1 MINQPKPANE
11 SAAVDTQTSG
21 AASAVKLSPYKR
33 TGKLLAAVVGVQLA
47 LLACVAVPA
56 AYTLHTGQVVTLKT
70 APVDPYDMFR
80 GDYVRLGY
88 DISNVNIDKQAP
100 EGSTVY
106 AALQPSGEFWTVRT
120 ASTTKPALLAGE
132 VCIKGRL
139 ENQWGNRIHYGI
151 EQVYVPE
158 KTGYK
163 AERADH
169 LKVDVAVDEAGNA
182 VIKRVTNGKE
192 IIYDAAATILGAN

>member
-1 MINQPKPANE
+1 MTDQKNTVAE
-11 SAAVDTQTSG
+11 STTLDTQKSG

-56 AYTLHTGQVVTLKT
+56 AYTLHTGQVVTLKS

-139 ENQWGNRIHYGI
+139 ENHWGNRIHYGI
-151 EQVYVPE
+151 EQVFVPE

-182 VIKRVTNGKE
+182 VIKRVTDGKE
-192 IIYDAAATILGAN
+192 IVYDAAATILGAN